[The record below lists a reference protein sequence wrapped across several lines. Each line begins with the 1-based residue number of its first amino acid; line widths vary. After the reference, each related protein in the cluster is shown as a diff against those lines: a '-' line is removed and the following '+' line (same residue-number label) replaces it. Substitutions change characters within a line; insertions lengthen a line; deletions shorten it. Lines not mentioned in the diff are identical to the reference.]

1 MLVDINLLP
10 QKEAKNKSLLTLAIV
25 SSAILLIGVVIAV
38 FLNNSYNSKLA
49 ELEDQISLTEQLVE
63 VEQQKIVAYQSSN
76 SITDLE
82 NTVKWAQSYPLKT
95 VPVLKNLTAILPE
108 RGFIQSFTYEETGSI
123 RITVQFEMSRE
134 AAYFLNS
141 LLESSWVNDAKL
153 NSLDAVTNDKFTE
166 MEDIE
171 DERTANYIP
180 RYLGQYEIELN
191 REVLKEN
198 GDPSLEEGRD
208 DE

>member
-25 SSAILLIGVVIAV
+25 FSSIFLIGIVITVV
-38 FLNNSYNSKLA
+38 LNNSYNSKLA
-49 ELEDQISLTEQLVE
+49 ELENQITLTEQLVE
-63 VEQQKIVAYQSSN
+63 IEQQKIVAYQSSN
-76 SITDLE
+76 SISD
-82 NTVKWAQSYPLKT
+82 TVKWAQSYPLKT
-95 VPVLKNLTAILPE
+95 VPILKNLTTILPE
-108 RGFIQSFTYEETGSI
+108 RGFIQSFTYEESGSV
-123 RITVQFEMSRE
+123 RLTVQFEMSRE

-141 LLESSWVNDAKL
+141 LLESNWVTNAKL
-153 NSLDAVTNDKFTE
+153 NSLDTVTNDTFSETGDNK
-166 MEDIE
+166 
-171 DERTANYIP
+171 DELTGNYIP

-191 REVLKEN
+191 QEVLKEN

>member
-25 SSAILLIGVVIAV
+25 FSSILLLGIVITVV
-38 FLNNSYNSKLA
+38 LNNSYNSKLA
-49 ELEDQISLTEQLVE
+49 ELENQITLTEQLVE
-63 VEQQKIVAYQSSN
+63 IEQQKIVAYQSSN
-76 SITDLE
+76 SISDLE

-95 VPVLKNLTAILPE
+95 VPILKNLTTILPE
-108 RGFIQSFTYEETGSI
+108 RGFIQTFTYEESGSV
-123 RITVQFEMSRE
+123 RLTVQFEMSRE

-141 LLESSWVNDAKL
+141 LLESNWVTNAKL
-153 NSLDAVTNDKFTE
+153 NSLDTVTNDTFSETG
-166 MEDIE
+166 DNE
-171 DERTANYIP
+171 DELTGNYIP

-191 REVLKEN
+191 QEVLKEK